1 MDLVRAVSLVNP
13 LVDINEL
20 KVPKKIS
27 NKRHLR
33 TSLVFKASARI
44 EVDL

>member
-1 MDLVRAVSLVNP
+1 MDLVRVVSLVN
-13 LVDINEL
+13 LQVGINEL

-27 NKRHLR
+27 NKRPLQ